1 MPDSDKIAAATKAQ
15 QTAEA
20 VAAALF
26 ARDAAAQGLG
36 ILLLEVRPGFA
47 RMAMTVRPNML
58 NAHDICHG
66 GFTFALADTTF
77 AYACNNRNHVTVA
90 AGCDIIYPVAGRLG
104 DVLTAVAEERHL
116 RGRSG
121 VYDITVTS
129 QSGEVVAL
137 MRGQSRRIEGKN
149 VPDL

>member
-1 MPDSDKIAAATKAQ
+1 MTDGSKAQ
-15 QTAEA
+15 RTAEA
-20 VAAALF
+20 VAEALYV
-26 ARDAAAQGLG
+26 RDAAARGLG
-36 ILLLEVRPGFA
+36 ITLLEVRPGFA
-47 RMAMTVRPNML
+47 RMTMTVRPEML

-90 AGCDIIYPVAGRLG
+90 AGCDIVYPAAARLG
-104 DVLTAVAEERHL
+104 DILTAVAEEKHL

-121 VYDITVTS
+121 IYDIAVTS

-137 MRGQSRRIEGKN
+137 MRGQSRRIEGKV
-149 VPDL
+149 VPEL